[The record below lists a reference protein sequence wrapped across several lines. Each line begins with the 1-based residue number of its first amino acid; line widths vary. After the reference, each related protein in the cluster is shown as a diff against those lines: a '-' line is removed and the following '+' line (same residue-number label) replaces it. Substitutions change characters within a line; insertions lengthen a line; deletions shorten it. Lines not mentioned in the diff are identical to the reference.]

1 MCRFGNAVVIQH
13 HPNIVT
19 SSDLGLAVSCQYDLS
34 NMTVANEL
42 DLKVQDP
49 EPGDGPGLTHE
60 VVVDSPS
67 VAMRI
72 TVSTHPSICQPDPRL
87 PSSAFQ
93 ERVTSEEFDAQ
104 LLRDPARPEADMP
117 VSAGLPEARV
127 GDPLALQFVI
137 MDPESP
143 YDIFVRDLVAMD
155 GTDGAEIQLIDE
167 RGCPTDSFIMG
178 PLVKMGKV
186 S

>member
-1 MCRFGNAVVIQH
+1 MDCSDVSVSRFGNAVVIQH

-49 EPGDGPGLTHE
+49 EPGEGPGLTHE

-72 TVSTHPSICQPDPRL
+72 TVSTP
-87 PSSAFQ
+87 
-93 ERVTSEEFDAQ
+93 
-104 LLRDPARPEADMP
+104 
-117 VSAGLPEARV
+117 
-127 GDPLALQFVI
+127 
-137 MDPESP
+137 
-143 YDIFVRDLVAMD
+143 
-155 GTDGAEIQLIDE
+155 
-167 RGCPTDSFIMG
+167 
-178 PLVKMGKV
+178 
-186 S
+186 

>member
-1 MCRFGNAVVIQH
+1 MSTNFDLLYNLQHYFPFLRFGNAVVIQH

-42 DLKVQDP
+42 DLKVVDP

-72 TVSTHPSICQPDPRL
+72 TVSFSTL
-87 PSSAFQ
+87 
-93 ERVTSEEFDAQ
+93 RVLHIYKF
-104 LLRDPARPEADMP
+104 
-117 VSAGLPEARV
+117 
-127 GDPLALQFVI
+127 
-137 MDPESP
+137 
-143 YDIFVRDLVAMD
+143 
-155 GTDGAEIQLIDE
+155 
-167 RGCPTDSFIMG
+167 
-178 PLVKMGKV
+178 
-186 S
+186 

>member
-72 TVSTHPSICQPDPRL
+72 TVS
-87 PSSAFQ
+87 
-93 ERVTSEEFDAQ
+93 
-104 LLRDPARPEADMP
+104 
-117 VSAGLPEARV
+117 
-127 GDPLALQFVI
+127 
-137 MDPESP
+137 SP
-143 YDIFVRDLVAMD
+143 PIPNRIRQYQSNHFLFS
-155 GTDGAEIQLIDE
+155 GA
-167 RGCPTDSFIMG
+167 CHF
-178 PLVKMGKV
+178 
-186 S
+186 